1 MNIVFFV
8 HRYWP
13 VVGGVERYVHELAK
27 ALVAQ
32 GHRVNVVAGATD
44 ATLPEQ
50 DAHEG
55 ISIHRFPMQR
65 SPLRARWWLL
75 RNLGLFVRA
84 DVIHVSNTHMLEF
97 FWRMVGFLV
106 SRRKVFLTRHG
117 LSYTHPVPDWEK
129 RRAKRSIGLAAG
141 VVHDGEFIGKWL
153 GLKPDLCP
161 NQGLSPPA
169 DELPYVAEPPPTSA
183 AYIGRIE
190 PDSGI
195 RIYIDAVKILAR
207 DMGRPFH
214 LDVYGDGS
222 LLPSLRERVKRTDL
236 PVTFHGRVA
245 NAQDRI
251 VEACFAFIDGR
262 MAIQEAMARRRL
274 VLAGYTDPLKRDYV
288 AGEPFSPHIVPVSS
302 GAELAERVAHYI
314 DHPDKRH
321 ALIEQA
327 HRHAR
332 SLTWSRTAE
341 AYTSLWA
348 NHLTSRAPRP
358 SRWEFFKTALIL
370 NHEAS
375 TAKTTWAR

>member
-1 MNIVFFV
+1 M
-8 HRYWP
+8 
-13 VVGGVERYVHELAK
+13 
-27 ALVAQ
+27 
-32 GHRVNVVAGATD
+32 
-44 ATLPEQ
+44 
-50 DAHEG
+50 
-55 ISIHRFPMQR
+55 
-65 SPLRARWWLL
+65 L

-117 LSYTHPVPDWEK
+117 LSYIHPVPEWEK
-129 RRAKRSIGLAAG
+129 RRAKRSISLVAA

-153 GLKPDLCP
+153 GLEPDLCP

-169 DELPYVAEPPPTSA
+169 DELPFVPEPPPTGETGLPGSA
-183 AYIGRIE
+183 AFIGRIE

-195 RIYIDAVKILAR
+195 RIYIDAVEILVR

-222 LLPSLRERVKRTDL
+222 LLPSLRERVDRADL

-245 NAQDRI
+245 NAQDRL

-288 AGEPFSPHIVPVSS
+288 AGEPFSPYIVTASS
-302 GAELAERVAHYI
+302 GAELADQVAYYI
-314 DHPDKRH
+314 DHPKKRH
-321 ALIEQA
+321 ALIERA
-327 HRHAR
+327 HLHAR
-332 SLTWSRTAE
+332 TLTWSRTAE

-348 NHLTSRAPRP
+348 KHLSSRTPRQ
-358 SRWEFFKTALIL
+358 SRWGFLKTALIL
-370 NHEAS
+370 NKEAS

>member
-1 MNIVFFV
+1 MNIVFLV
-8 HRYWP
+8 HRFWP
-13 VVGGVERYVHELAK
+13 AVGGVEKYVRELSK
-27 ALVAQ
+27 ALIAD
-32 GHRVNVVAGATD
+32 GHRVHVVAGSTD
-44 ATLPEQ
+44 AALPVRETY
-50 DAHEG
+50 EG
-55 ISIHRFPMQR
+55 ITIHRFPMHR
-65 SPLRARWWLL
+65 SPLRARWWMM

-97 FWRMVGFLV
+97 FWRMVGFFV
-106 SRRKVFLTRHG
+106 SPRKVFLTRHG
-117 LSYTHPVPDWEK
+117 LSYIHPVPDWEK
-129 RRAKRSIGLAAG
+129 RRAKRSIGLAAA

-153 GLKPDLCP
+153 GLQPDLCP
-161 NQGLSPPA
+161 NQGLRPSA
-169 DELPYVAEPPPTSA
+169 DELPTVREPPPTSA

-195 RIYIDAVKILAR
+195 QIYIDAVEILIHKMR
-207 DMGRPFH
+207 RSFR

-222 LLPSLRERVKRTDL
+222 LLSTMRARVKCADL

-251 VEACFAFIDGR
+251 PEACFAFIDGR

-302 GAELAERVAHYI
+302 GADLAQQVGHYI
-314 DHPDKRH
+314 DHPDERR
-321 ALIEQA
+321 ARVERAYRFAQA
-327 HRHAR
+327 
-332 SLTWSRTAE
+332 LTWGHTAE
-341 AYTSLWA
+341 AYTALWEK
-348 NHLTSRAPRP
+348 HLARQPVPR

-370 NHEAS
+370 NQEAS